1 MPAEVLYPRAFVSL
15 SATIGSEN
23 VYTGIVPHHVNLAR
37 RQHKQAVSGVFMTV
51 YLAAPGTVDG
61 DVRTDA
67 NRRFVGYVDEME
79 QTQDEHGPVVKLKA
93 RDLSALFR
101 DFKPV
106 PTAAAP
112 TYGDT
117 LSAAIQRIITV
128 VPNTTDAAG
137 NSVVTLALTLDAFA
151 FDARVLGA
159 SAPRRAQ
166 TARVQ
171 LPNANDPHAG
181 NAWAVIEH
189 CAGLVS
195 QLVTMDL
202 DEIVIMDPP
211 QTFAGTSPTVAK
223 FVFGDET
230 ANLLKIERTRKF
242 VRNRRGI
249 LATSYDP
256 VHRVVLRSVFPPDNQ
271 LPTLHRPSGTI
282 GGSPNVPT
290 NRTATLGGTRFHR
303 PRVRSATSRATN
315 RARQHHGPPVPDRE
329 PVAAP
334 AGIASQEM
342 LDLYAQRVYL
352 ERDRQE
358 IEGKMVCPVWTDDLL
373 ALRNADRFELQVNP
387 ALESELFGTA
397 ENDAAAVD
405 LLSRRLLIDPDTL
418 RVLIRATRAQESNQ
432 FYLRSITFDYQH
444 DGQSS
449 ANIEFINNIVI

>member
-37 RQHKQAVSGVFMTV
+37 RQHNQAATCEVEIHGTALPFDPQAVSGVFMTV

-159 SAPRRAQ
+159 SAPLPAQ

-256 VHRVVLRSVFPPDNQ
+256 VHRVVLRSVFPPD
-271 LPTLHRPSGTI
+271 T
-282 GGSPNVPT
+282 
-290 NRTATLGGTRFHR
+290 
-303 PRVRSATSRATN
+303 
-315 RARQHHGPPVPDRE
+315 
-329 PVAAP
+329 
-334 AGIASQEM
+334 
-342 LDLYAQRVYL
+342 
-352 ERDRQE
+352 
-358 IEGKMVCPVWTDDLL
+358 
-373 ALRNADRFELQVNP
+373 
-387 ALESELFGTA
+387 
-397 ENDAAAVD
+397 
-405 LLSRRLLIDPDTL
+405 
-418 RVLIRATRAQESNQ
+418 
-432 FYLRSITFDYQH
+432 
-444 DGQSS
+444 
-449 ANIEFINNIVI
+449 